1 MKKIIIGII
10 IILIV
15 IFGTYLVY
23 LGNEAPDD
31 TNRITLNVSGSPLE
45 LSKVIEEIETDPYFE
60 GYDNETV
67 KWMKSLGSKYVYIS
81 LNEIIIMD
89 YSDASKLRTE
99 DATDVYIEDI
109 FSCRIVENHTLGTE
123 PYKDVL
129 YVKDVEFIRENITYY
144 EV

>member
-109 FSCRIVENHTLGTE
+109 FSCRIIENHTLGTE